1 MLNQTGND
9 RIDIHAHLLPGVD
22 DGARTL
28 EESCRLV
35 ALARQ
40 AGFCAAIVTP
50 HYSRR
55 RGTEGLA
62 KRFEELK
69 ETVRQADPDF
79 LLYLGQE
86 TYYHEELLERLKSGD
101 AFTMAGSRYV
111 LVEFDPGVSYQTFK
125 RAVRRLTS
133 SGYIPVIAHMERY
146 GCLRDS
152 RNLEEAE
159 RSGCLMQM
167 NYESL
172 QGHWLSS
179 EVRWCRKQVR
189 EGRIHFLGTD
199 MHRTDYR
206 PPETAGAVKWLYA
219 HVSHELADRMTFGNA
234 ERIIRNE
241 KIS

>member
-1 MLNQTGND
+1 MPKQTGNR

-22 DGARTL
+22 DGARTM

-35 ALARQ
+35 ELAKQ
-40 AGFCAAIVTP
+40 AGFCSVIVTP

-62 KRFEELK
+62 ERFEELK
-69 ETVRQADPDF
+69 EAVRQSDPDF
-79 LLYLGQE
+79 SLYLGQE
-86 TYYHEELLERLKSGD
+86 TYYREELPERLRSGG
-101 AFTMAGSRYV
+101 ALTMAGSRYV

-125 RAVRRLTS
+125 RAVRRLIS

-146 GCLRDS
+146 GCLRES
-152 RNLEEAE
+152 QNLAEAC

-172 QGHWLSS
+172 QGHWFSP
-179 EVRWCRKQVR
+179 EVRWCRKQVK

-206 PPETAGAVKWLYA
+206 PPETAGALKWLYA
-219 HVSHELADRMTFGNA
+219 HVDRRLVDRMTFGNA
-234 ERIIRNE
+234 ERMIKNE